1 MEVKLV
7 MHKDNIIVFLNK
19 TYIQNID
26 LTDKSS
32 VEKYLGKLI
41 LQIKRKYDIELYGY
55 YNITLY
61 VDMNYG
67 IIINI
72 KKEELEYLDYF
83 NNELEMNIEVIE
95 DSFLYQIEDIFSLDK
110 YILNKFEIYK
120 NKEKLFLKA
129 KENISDIELGLILEN
144 AKMMYGKKAKEIILK
159 SQIVKV

>member
-1 MEVKLV
+1 MKLV
-7 MHKDNIIVFLNK
+7 MRKDNIIVFLNK
-19 TYIQNID
+19 TYIKNID

-32 VEKYLGKLI
+32 VEKYLSKLI
-41 LQIKRKYDIELYGY
+41 LQIKRKYDIELCGY

-67 IIINI
+67 IIIKI

-95 DSFLYQIEDIFSLDK
+95 DSFLYQIEDIFLIDK

-144 AKMMYGKKAKEIILK
+144 AKMMYGKTAKEIITRSK
-159 SQIVKV
+159 IVKV

>member
-1 MEVKLV
+1 MKLV